1 MIGKKLNYKTELILY
16 KDKRAKLF
24 ILEIEVKAFKIKI
37 YPCLKKS
44 DYFSLFPSVKIQY
57 LHSILDIF
65 YGPQMVSAS
74 KSTTSKHNKYDL
86 EQLIIY

>member
-37 YPCLKKS
+37 YPCLKKKWL
-44 DYFSLFPSVKIQY
+44 LFTLSKCKNTIFAQY
-57 LHSILDIF
+57 IGHFLWATDGVCI
-65 YGPQMVSAS
+65 
-74 KSTTSKHNKYDL
+74 KKHH
-86 EQLIIY
+86 QQT